1 MLRLLAAAAIPVV
14 MAAAGAQAAPPEG
27 ADPDSPTG
35 QWFQSLMRLDGMSC
49 CSVSD
54 CRPAAPD
61 ELRSSDAAGLEVRLE
76 SAWVEVP
83 EYKIVRR
90 DDNPLGKSIICRNR
104 AEVYCVIPYTGL

>member
-1 MLRLLAAAAIPVV
+1 MLRHLVAAAFLLLLAAATS
-14 MAAAGAQAAPPEG
+14 QAAPPEG

-35 QWFQSLMRLDGMSC
+35 QWFQSLARMDGMSC
-49 CSVSD
+49 CAVSD

-61 ELRSSDAAGLEVRLE
+61 ELRSNSESGLEVRVE

-90 DDNPLGKSIICRNR
+90 DDNPLGKTIICRAH
-104 AEVYCVIPYTGL
+104 AEVYCVVPYTGL